1 MNWHSRYTQ
10 QASWTRDLRAYLF
23 ERTGLKSAGRFLEV
37 GCGTGAVLSGIVSS
51 ASSHG
56 LDIQFASLEDTRL
69 NAPSAIL
76 VQGDALSLPYADE
89 CFDIVFCHFLLL
101 WVADP
106 LGAVLEM
113 NRVASPG
120 GNILALAEP
129 DYSARLDRPEALSVL
144 GKWQAQALQR
154 QGADPSLGGKLADLF
169 FRAGVEIVE
178 TGTIQRSGE
187 AALTPAE
194 RELEWSVLE
203 ADLAG
208 IVPDSE
214 LKKMKALDE
223 GAWAAGERELYV
235 PTYFAWGRKEV

>member
-1 MNWHSRYTQ
+1 MNWHSRYAQ

-23 ERTGLKSAGRFLEV
+23 ERTGLKSAGRILEV
-37 GCGTGAVLSGIVSS
+37 GCGTGAVLSGIVSP

-56 LDIQFASLEDTRL
+56 LDIQFASLEDARR
-69 NAPSAIL
+69 NAPSALL
-76 VQGDALSLPYADE
+76 VAGDVLSLPYVDG
-89 CFDIVFCHFLLL
+89 CFDIAYCHFLLL

-106 LGAVLEM
+106 LRAVLEM
-113 NRVASPG
+113 KRVTRPG
-120 GNILALAEP
+120 GSIFALAEP
-129 DYSARLDRPEALSVL
+129 DYSARLDRPEALTVL

-154 QGADPSLGGKLADLF
+154 QGADPSLGGKLGDLF

-194 RELEWSVLE
+194 RELEWAVLQD
-203 ADLAG
+203 DLAG
-208 IVPDSE
+208 LVPDSE
-214 LKKMKALDE
+214 LKKLKALDE